1 MLRFLKSFSSHY
13 PKEFYSTIDS
23 IENYGNM
30 IIQAYHPINVGVTA
44 YVLSLL
50 EDYMWR
56 TEDTKS
62 IFDVLK
68 DYAKQENYENYL
80 QPLS

>member
-1 MLRFLKSFSSHY
+1 
-13 PKEFYSTIDS
+13 
-23 IENYGNM
+23 M

-80 QPLS
+80 QPFSETL